1 MKIFLDTNVLLDI
14 LAKREPFYT
23 ASAEIWSLA
32 ESGAVQ
38 GCISTISFNN
48 IYYVVRKMAGK
59 CNADK
64 ALRILRDIFVPVA
77 PDTLILNQAIDST
90 MNDFEDAIQFHS
102 AIRAGADCL
111 ITRDPRHFK
120 EVKTNLAISTPDEFL
135 AVWRQRCAR
144 QK

>member
-1 MKIFLDTNVLLDI
+1 MKVFLDTNVLLDI

-23 ASAEIWSLA
+23 ASAEVWSLA

-77 PDTLILNQAIDST
+77 P
-90 MNDFEDAIQFHS
+90 
-102 AIRAGADCL
+102 
-111 ITRDPRHFK
+111 
-120 EVKTNLAISTPDEFL
+120 TP
-135 AVWRQRCAR
+135 
-144 QK
+144 

>member
-1 MKIFLDTNVLLDI
+1 MKVFLDTNVLLDI

-23 ASAEIWSLA
+23 ASAEVWSLA

-48 IYYVVRKMAGK
+48 IYYVVRKMTGK
-59 CNADK
+59 SNADK

-111 ITRDPRHFK
+111 ITRDPGHFK
-120 EVKTNLAISTPDEFL
+120 EVEANLAISTPDEFL

>member
-1 MKIFLDTNVLLDI
+1 MKVFLDTNVLLDV
-14 LAKREPFYT
+14 LARREPFYA

-38 GCISTISFNN
+38 GYISAISFNN
-48 IYYVVRKMAGK
+48 IYYVIRKTAGK
-59 CNADK
+59 RNADK

-90 MNDFEDAIQFHS
+90 MNDFEDAIQIHS

-111 ITRDPRHFK
+111 ITRNPGHFK
-120 EVKTNLAISTPDEFL
+120 AVETNLAISTPDEFL
-135 AVWRQRCAR
+135 AVWHQHGVR
-144 QK
+144 